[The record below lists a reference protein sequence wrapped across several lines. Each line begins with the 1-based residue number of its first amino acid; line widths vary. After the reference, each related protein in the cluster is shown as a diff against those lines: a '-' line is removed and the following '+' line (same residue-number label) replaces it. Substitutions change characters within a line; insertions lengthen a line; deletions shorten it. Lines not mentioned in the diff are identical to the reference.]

1 MKKIYALPLF
11 LLAFTLTISSC
22 KKEEEKTTA
31 EKMEGQWM
39 TGNQYI
45 QNSQVASADGSYLT
59 FNSNGTGI
67 DHKASDN
74 STGTF
79 TWSLQNNETQ
89 ILFSDTTST
98 GGFWNGTYEL
108 VSISETRMVIKT
120 TSILGEYKCELN
132 K

>member
-1 MKKIYALPLF
+1 MKKIYLF
-11 LLAFTLTISSC
+11 PIVLISLSLGFTSC

-45 QNSQVASADGSYLT
+45 QNNLAASADGSYLT
-59 FNSNGTGI
+59 FNSNGTGV
-67 DHKASDN
+67 DHKNSDN

-79 TWSLQNNETQ
+79 TWVLQNNDSQ

-98 GGFWNGTYEL
+98 GGFWNGTYDI
-108 VSISETRMVIKT
+108 VSISDSRFVIKT
-120 TSILGEYKCELN
+120 TSILGE
-132 K
+132 